1 MALLPDGHLDYLKSL
16 TRLTDYQK
24 GILELYEKQEKTTL
38 EEKKLRAFIQAEK
51 ATIRANRAKL
61 KAQKLVRA
69 EKTKEQEIARKARTK
84 RLIELGALFDI
95 ANLGH
100 HDPATLV
107 GLLSSVKIASDDPRW
122 LDWHQKGVT
131 VLQELKQAKNGN

>member
-1 MALLPDGHLDYLKSL
+1 MRLLPDGHLDYLKSL
-16 TRLTDYQK
+16 SRLTDYQK
-24 GILELYEKQEKTTL
+24 GIIELYEKQEKTVL
-38 EEKKLRAFIQAEK
+38 EEKKLKAFIQAEN
-51 ATIRANRAKL
+51 ATIRANKAKL

-100 HDPATLV
+100 HAPATLV

-122 LDWHQKGVT
+122 LDWHKKGVV

>member
-1 MALLPDGHLDYLKSL
+1 MRLLPNGHLEYLKSL
-16 TRLTDYQK
+16 SRLTDYQK
-24 GILELYEKQEKTTL
+24 GIIELYEKQEKTVL
-38 EEKKLRAFIQAEK
+38 EEKKLKEFIQAEN
-51 ATIRANRAKL
+51 ATIRANKAKL

-122 LDWHQKGVT
+122 LDWHKKGVT
-131 VLQELKQAKNGN
+131 VLQELKQAKDGN

>member
-1 MALLPDGHLDYLKSL
+1 MRLLPDGHLDYLKSL
-16 TRLTDYQK
+16 SRLTDYQK
-24 GILELYEKQEKTTL
+24 GIIELYEKQEKTVL
-38 EEKKLRAFIQAEK
+38 EEKKLKAFIQAEN
-51 ATIRANRAKL
+51 ATIRANKAKL

-122 LDWHQKGVT
+122 LDWHKKGVV